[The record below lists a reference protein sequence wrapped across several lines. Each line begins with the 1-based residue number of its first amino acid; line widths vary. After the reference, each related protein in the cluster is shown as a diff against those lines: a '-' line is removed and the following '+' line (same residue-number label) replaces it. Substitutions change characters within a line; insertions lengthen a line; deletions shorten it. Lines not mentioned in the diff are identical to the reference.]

1 MKSDYRFSIILTTV
15 SVLIL
20 ITLAAC
26 GVPQTSPK
34 SQSNRPPVIQQITG
48 VNDWSPDSAGQ
59 FGVIASDPDGD
70 KLTYTWL
77 AENGTLT
84 GDGDSVSWT
93 SPSAMGK
100 YKITVV
106 ASDGRGGETRQ
117 VKEVRVII
125 NADGTQTLDAPV
137 VLTISFPSSDNV
149 TASKRC
155 RIWTASPVDCLVT
168 GADPKDL
175 KFTWTTS
182 NGKIQAKGLNE
193 GTARSVIWIAPGVG
207 GDWTLDV
214 LVTDRQGNQ
223 AKGTVKFNVYCCGN
237 Y

>member
-1 MKSDYRFSIILTTV
+1 MTRGLRHSIVLTIV
-15 SVLIL
+15 SVATLIV
-20 ITLAAC
+20 LAAC
-26 GVPQTSPK
+26 GTLQSAPK
-34 SQSNRPPVIQQITG
+34 SQANRPPVILQITG
-48 VNDWSPDSAGQ
+48 ANDWSPDSSGQ
-59 FGVIASDPDGD
+59 FGVIVSDPDGD
-70 KLTYTWL
+70 KVTYTWL
-77 AENGTLT
+77 ADNGTLT
-84 GDGDSVSWT
+84 GDGDSVTWT

-106 ASDGRGGETRQ
+106 ATDGRGGETRQ
-117 VKEVRVII
+117 VKEVRVIT

-137 VLTISFPSSDNV
+137 VLKLSLPSSENV

-155 RIWTASPVDCLVT
+155 RIWTSSPVECVVT
-168 GADPKDL
+168 GANPKDL

-182 NGKIQAKGLNE
+182 NGRIQAKGLDE
-193 GTARSVIWIAPGVG
+193 GTASSVIWIAPGVG

-214 LVTDRQGNQ
+214 IVTDKQGNQ